1 MKILEDTK
9 TVCEGYW
16 LGDATGWVGCEQR
29 FETETA
35 VLGGDKPTLLG
46 GGGGGWDAMSSTM
59 TDH

>member
-1 MKILEDTK
+1 MKD
-9 TVCEGYW
+9 
-16 LGDATGWVGCEQR
+16 TGWGMPQDGWGASKDLKQ
-29 FETETA
+29 TA